1 MKLFS
6 CSHRIDIPKN
16 HTEKL
21 IVLLVNNNVEFT
33 VSPVSQGKVR
43 HWLGKVGAW
52 NLEREHLVRPRE
64 TDHLEVRSHSKPL
77 SPVEASWP
85 QCLGKLFFLCLKIL
99 WQPRQ
104 GKMPWKGIPSLKTH
118 HNHMTKVESQHAPE
132 GQELHHTSGR
142 RAYTPRKWERL
153 L

>member
-43 HWLGKVGAW
+43 HWLGKVGA
-52 NLEREHLVRPRE
+52 
-64 TDHLEVRSHSKPL
+64 
-77 SPVEASWP
+77 
-85 QCLGKLFFLCLKIL
+85 
-99 WQPRQ
+99 
-104 GKMPWKGIPSLKTH
+104 
-118 HNHMTKVESQHAPE
+118 
-132 GQELHHTSGR
+132 
-142 RAYTPRKWERL
+142 
-153 L
+153 